1 MERFLSSGRD
11 EDAWSLFVMDD
22 TAEKRV
28 DWVYEMNET
37 EIPELLKSNKESLQI
52 QVSKK
57 VR

>member
-11 EDAWSLFVMDD
+11 EDAWSLFARDD

-28 DWVYEMNET
+28 EWVYGMNET
-37 EIPELLKSNKESLQI
+37 EIPELLKSNKESPQT